1 VRRFSLALVRLAA
14 RLLPAKRAAWA
25 SAMIAELPHCDDEGA
40 AVVWAVGCVV
50 AALKERVSAM
60 FKSSLR
66 ISTWVAVPE
75 MLLCFVP
82 LTIAFCD
89 AVQALSSAL
98 HRPMSGDSNDA
109 AVPLVA
115 AALAAM
121 GPIGL
126 VVAFRTLFNAKRI
139 SARWLRTALMA
150 APVLNGIVLIAQGL
164 SERVAG
170 TFQAFDFWSGLVL
183 LSALPALG
191 AAHLMM
197 VPEVGVEPT
206 RL

>member
-1 VRRFSLALVRLAA
+1 LALVRLAA
-14 RLLPAKRAAWA
+14 RLLPPTRADWAAAMTAELRHCDRDADAVAWA
-25 SAMIAELPHCDDEGA
+25 I
-40 AVVWAVGCVV
+40 GCVV

-60 FKSSLR
+60 LKSRLR
-66 ISTWVAVPE
+66 VCTWVAVPE

-82 LTIAFCD
+82 LTIAFGD
-89 AVQALSSAL
+89 AVQALSFVL
-98 HRPMSGDSNDA
+98 HRPVSPGSSDV

-115 AALAAM
+115 AALAAT
-121 GPIGL
+121 GPVGL
-126 VVAFRTLFNAKRI
+126 VVAFRSLFNAKRI
-139 SARWLRTALMA
+139 GARWLGAALVA
-150 APVLNGIVLIAQGL
+150 APVLYGIALIAQALADRAG
-164 SERVAG
+164 G
-170 TFQAFDFWSGLVL
+170 TFQAFDFWSGLIL